1 VDHER
6 ARRIGSAAKRP
17 RRRNMKERAEKE
29 ESEGEGFGG
38 EPGKKTEEEKE

>member
-1 VDHER
+1 MSVDHER

-17 RRRNMKERAEKE
+17 RRRNVKAEKE

-38 EPGKKTEEEKE
+38 EQGKKTEEEKE